1 MFPSLRGKV
10 QTSDGLAQLLKEH
23 SSGIHCVPHGF
34 RASFRNW
41 CAETGIAR
49 EVAERALGHAVRN
62 GAEAAY
68 SRTDLLQ
75 RRRQLMTDWA
85 EYIT

>member
-1 MFPSLRGKV
+1 MGV
-10 QTSDGLAQLLKEH
+10 IETSDGLAKLLKEH
-23 SSGIHCVPHGF
+23 SIDYVPHGF

-49 EVAERALGHAVRN
+49 EVAERALGHVVRN
-62 GAEAAY
+62 RTEAAY
-68 SRTDLLQ
+68 SRTGLLQ

-85 EYIT
+85 ERTT